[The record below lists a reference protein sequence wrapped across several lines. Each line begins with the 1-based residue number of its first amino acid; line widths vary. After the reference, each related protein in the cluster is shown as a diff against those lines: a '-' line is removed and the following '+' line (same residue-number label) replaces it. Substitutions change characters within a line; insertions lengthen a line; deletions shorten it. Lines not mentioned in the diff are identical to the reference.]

1 MSIFENPRPDHA
13 VGSSKDMAG
22 RDEGTSTPVDS
33 QCLNLLLNCSVFEMK
48 LPWFKSSGGHEPH
61 MPRVHIH
68 LSFCTSNNFMFT
80 VAAAR
85 PELMDLLIL

>member
-13 VGSSKDMAG
+13 VGSSEDMAG
-22 RDEGTSTPVDS
+22 RDEGSSTPADS
-33 QCLNLLLNCSVFEMK
+33 LCLNILMYCRVSEMK
-48 LPWFKSSGGHEPH
+48 LPGFETSSGHEPH
-61 MPRVHIH
+61 VPRVNIH
-68 LSFCTSNNFMFT
+68 LSLRTSNNLMFT